1 MKWVLI
7 VTLLTKP
14 EPLEVVFENPVQ
26 CVQAMTRQDAW
37 WNSPTYK
44 DQIKE
49 VECRLRTSI

>member
-14 EPLEVVFENPVQ
+14 EPLEVVFESPAQ
-26 CVQAMTRQDAW
+26 CVQAMVRHDAW
-37 WNSPTYK
+37 WNNPTYK